1 MRLVLVS
8 QDFPPTTGGIQTYA
22 SELAARFATRLDAF
36 AVVAPQH
43 PEAEAFDRQAP
54 YPVYRSRLPSDLLV
68 LSPLVRRAVRDTGAT
83 ATLHAQWQTA
93 LAALRLRRAGR
104 LHTVGVAAHGRELL
118 LAGPPAFGPLYDAW
132 RNASLRRAD
141 AVLAVS
147 GYTAG
152 LARALGVAPA
162 RLRVVP
168 NGVRP
173 LSLPAAV
180 RSDGPVL
187 LTVARLVRRKGVAD
201 VLDAVARLVPRYPAL
216 RYHVVGNGPE
226 RTALE
231 AQAARLGLG
240 AHVRFEGT
248 LRDDALA
255 ALYARADVF
264 ALPPRTLAPDVEG
277 FGLVYLEAG
286 TAGLPVVATRSGGIP
301 DAVVDGETGLFV
313 PEGDPVALAEALAR
327 LFDDAALRTRL
338 GDGGQARA
346 LRFTWDRTADA
357 LLSILFPS

>member
-22 SELAARFATRLDAF
+22 AELATRFAARLDAF

-43 PEAEAFDRQAP
+43 PDAETFDRQAP
-54 YPVYRSRLPSDLLV
+54 YPVYRSRLPGDLLV
-68 LSPLVRRAVRDTGAT
+68 LSPLVRRAVRETEAT

-93 LAALRLRRAGR
+93 LPALRLRRTGR
-104 LHTVGVAAHGRELL
+104 LRTVGVAAHGRELL
-118 LAGPPAFGPLYDAW
+118 LSGPPALRPFYDAW
-132 RNASLRRAD
+132 RRASLRRAN

-147 GYTAG
+147 RYTAG
-152 LARALGVAPA
+152 LASTHGVAPA
-162 RLRVVP
+162 LLHVVP
-168 NGVRP
+168 NGVAP
-173 LSLPAAV
+173 LALPEAA
-180 RSDGPVL
+180 RSGGPVL

-226 RTALE
+226 RAALE
-231 AQAARLGLG
+231 ARAARLGLG

-248 LRDDALA
+248 VQGDALA
-255 ALYARADVF
+255 ALYVRADVF
-264 ALPPRTLAPDVEG
+264 ALAPRTLVPDVEG

-286 TAGLPVVATRSGGIP
+286 AAGLPVVATRSGGIP

-338 GDGGQARA
+338 GDGGRARA